1 MSGCF
6 VSCLLKFEVRGT
18 YCVHMCVCVGVSVIL
33 YVFAWL
39 CMYVGVCGCLQML
52 EVYGYMCIIVCMRVC
67 VCVCLHG
74 CAHV

>member
-1 MSGCF
+1 MSGICK
-6 VSCLLKFEVRGT
+6 CLLKFEVRG
-18 YCVHMCVCVGVSVIL
+18 YKLCAYVCVWVGVTVIL
-33 YVFAWL
+33 YVFAWV